1 MPCVYA
7 NWEKMGVEKQ
17 DARRRQAKAH
27 LNTMREGR
35 LWRSGRWRQVCRR
48 RPAPVLLV
56 EGKNSSFAEPTG
68 NEQGAA
74 TGGRDVALNCET
86 AVVRQSHEHAKC
98 AISEIPLRTCI
109 LARCR
114 WHFERL

>member
-35 LWRSGRWRQVCRR
+35 L
-48 RPAPVLLV
+48 
-56 EGKNSSFAEPTG
+56 
-68 NEQGAA
+68 
-74 TGGRDVALNCET
+74 
-86 AVVRQSHEHAKC
+86 
-98 AISEIPLRTCI
+98 
-109 LARCR
+109 
-114 WHFERL
+114 